1 MIHWLSY
8 KMGSTCSSNRKSSPE
23 EIARGLVGP
32 YQPSSVRIFSLDGN
46 IGVGKTTL
54 LKQIAERFP
63 QIIIVREPVDIW
75 TDLKNPDGSNLLELF
90 YADKKRWAYTF
101 QTAAFL
107 SRLKLVKDALATAL
121 AVAKPGQIILTER
134 SVLTDR
140 YVFAEM
146 LRAQGIMSDI
156 EWTLYTSWFDTFATG
171 LPIRGIIHIDTSVET
186 ALSRIKGRGRDGE
199 GGIESAYLTDLD
211 AQHKTWLKQTKLPV
225 LTISTEVN
233 LDMDKELDKL
243 NVWFLD
249 NRIEYVVL

>member
-8 KMGSTCSSNRKSSPE
+8 KMGSTCSSNRKSSPQ

-63 QIIIVREPVDIW
+63 HIVIVREPVDIW

-107 SRLKLVKDALATAL
+107 SRLKLVKDALA
-121 AVAKPGQIILTER
+121 VAKPGQIILTER

-146 LRAQGIMSDI
+146 LRDQGILSDI
-156 EWTLYTSWFDTFATG
+156 EWTLYSSWFETFATG
-171 LPIRGIIHIDTSVET
+171 LPIRGIIHINTSVET

-199 GGIESAYLTDLD
+199 DGIESAYLTDLA
-211 AQHKTWLKQTKLPV
+211 AQHKAWLKQTKLPV
-225 LTISTEVN
+225 LTISTEVDVDVN
-233 LDMDKELDKL
+233 KTMDQLS
-243 NVWFLD
+243 VWFLD
-249 NRIEYVVL
+249 SRIEYVVLGR

>member
-1 MIHWLSY
+1 MGAKLS
-8 KMGSTCSSNRKSSPE
+8 NHRKSSPE
-23 EIARGLVGP
+23 AIAKGLVGP
-32 YQPSSVRIFSLDGN
+32 YEPPSSVRVFSLDGN

-54 LKQIAERFP
+54 LKQIANHFP
-63 QIIIVREPVDIW
+63 QIVIVREPVDIW

-90 YADKKRWAYTF
+90 YSDKKRWAYTF

-107 SRLKLVKDALATAL
+107 SRLKLVKDAIEK
-121 AVAKPGQIILTER
+121 AKPGQIILTER

-146 LRAQGIMSDI
+146 LRDQGILSDI

-199 GGIESAYLTDLD
+199 DGIESAYLTDLA
-211 AQHKTWLKQTKLPV
+211 AQHKAWLKQTKLPV
-225 LTISTEVN
+225 LTISTEVDVDVN
-233 LDMDKELDKL
+233 KTMDQLS
-243 NVWFLD
+243 VWFLD
-249 NRIEYVVL
+249 SRIEYVVLGR

>member
-1 MIHWLSY
+1 
-8 KMGSTCSSNRKSSPE
+8 MGARSSSHCKSSPE
-23 EIARGLVGP
+23 AIARGLVGP
-32 YQPSSVRIFSLDGN
+32 YEPPVNQEPRIFSLDGN

-63 QIIIVREPVDIW
+63 NIVIVREPVDIW

-90 YADKKRWAYTF
+90 YSDKERWAYTF

-107 SRLKLVKDALATAL
+107 SRLKLVKDALL
-121 AVAKPGQIILTER
+121 NAKPGQIILTER

-146 LRAQGIMSDI
+146 LRAQGILTDI

-171 LPIRGIIHIDTSVET
+171 LPIKGIIHINTSVET

-199 GGIESAYLTDLD
+199 SGIESVYLTDL
-211 AQHKTWLKQTKLPV
+211 AGQHKKWLDQTDLPV
-225 LTISTEVN
+225 LNISTEVGVDVN
-233 LDMDKELDKL
+233 KTL
-243 NVWFLD
+243 NQLGEFLQKS
-249 NRIEYVVL
+249 L